1 MARGSAYWLLGPA
14 PRDRFGE
21 VALQKLGR
29 NGCTY
34 LVETGAE
41 RQRQLGEDQH
51 RDIVLAALDTGDVG
65 AVDAE
70 SRGDILLAEA
80 ALRAQPPQGRPDR
93 RKHRVGHVGILRK
106 PRGCAMQCN
115 STQVGV
121 FAELV
126 LLEGSDDAQGA
137 SIRPKS
143 ARKINRQCPT
153 AEA

>member
-51 RDIVLAALDTGDVG
+51 RDIVLAHRSVFFRIG
-65 AVDAE
+65 A
-70 SRGDILLAEA
+70 I
-80 ALRAQPPQGRPDR
+80 GR
-93 RKHRVGHVGILRK
+93 
-106 PRGCAMQCN
+106 Q
-115 STQVGV
+115 
-121 FAELV
+121 
-126 LLEGSDDAQGA
+126 
-137 SIRPKS
+137 
-143 ARKINRQCPT
+143 
-153 AEA
+153 